1 MSAARKMKRQLNS
14 ILQWMAKDPSSFV
27 VHPGHDF
34 TRNRILDFE
43 TMMRLLIT
51 FGGQTLRKE
60 IFTAMKDELM
70 EIPSASAFCQQRQKI
85 LPCAFYEAFRQFNN
99 ETADMDCGDE
109 DWYGYIILAVDGT
122 DANISYDPAS
132 DTFIENA
139 GKSYNQFHINAL
151 YDITN
156 RIYRDCLIEPK
167 SKYNE
172 ARAAGEMMLRT
183 KVRGRVLLLGDRNY
197 ASLNLFETLNRNNKE
212 YVIRAQSNFI
222 KEFESLPSEEFDKHL
237 VIRIYT
243 SMRDYQKA
251 LKRSEKNIHYLV
263 GKSKFGKP
271 KKNVTWDYQNG
282 ALIGFRIVRFQLSTG
297 EWETLITNTNS
308 AAFPLERLK
317 HLYSMRWGIETSFRS
332 LKYSIGMTNFHT
344 RNEECIKQEIYA
356 AMLMYNVTER
366 IISGIVIEQREDC
379 VYEYHVDFSTASYV
393 IRDFFRTTKDPPG
406 DLEKRLARYKTPY
419 RPERHDKRKAVISK
433 GVIYFMYR
441 VA

>member
-70 EIPSASAFCQQRQKI
+70 EIPSASAFCQHRQKI

-109 DWYGYIILAVDGT
+109 DWYGDIILAVDGT

-197 ASLNLFETLNRNNKE
+197 ASLNLFETLNRSNKE

-222 KEFESLPSEEFDKHL
+222 KEFESLPS
-237 VIRIYT
+237 
-243 SMRDYQKA
+243 
-251 LKRSEKNIHYLV
+251 
-263 GKSKFGKP
+263 
-271 KKNVTWDYQNG
+271 
-282 ALIGFRIVRFQLSTG
+282 
-297 EWETLITNTNS
+297 
-308 AAFPLERLK
+308 
-317 HLYSMRWGIETSFRS
+317 
-332 LKYSIGMTNFHT
+332 
-344 RNEECIKQEIYA
+344 
-356 AMLMYNVTER
+356 
-366 IISGIVIEQREDC
+366 
-379 VYEYHVDFSTASYV
+379 
-393 IRDFFRTTKDPPG
+393 
-406 DLEKRLARYKTPY
+406 
-419 RPERHDKRKAVISK
+419 
-433 GVIYFMYR
+433 
-441 VA
+441 